1 MTQAEKSLMVQSAKA
16 EENKEQII
24 QAKLNVAANYLI
36 LAHLLKENR
45 DGSLYKL
52 LHCDSFDEFLGM
64 PEIGFSRSKAYSLI
78 QIWELYKDKLHIDD
92 HDLLDAGNSK
102 LLMIAPYVE
111 KDREWLNKARLLS
124 KSDLRLEINGV
135 SGIKSLSPPKSPA
148 PPSSRMTPEQYLGL
162 VKSSPCVNC
171 GAIETVVPAHFPR
184 TRVRCKH
191 PWHVIPLCY
200 KCHTEQEGSKDW
212 CWEYRANWAKWFYG
226 LIVGE

>member
-1 MTQAEKSLMVQSAKA
+1 MTAEETSLIAQSARA

-24 QAKLNVAANYLI
+24 QAKLNVAANYLV

-135 SGIKSLSPPKSPA
+135 SGRETISPPLSPA
-148 PPSSRMTPEQYLGL
+148 PPSSMTCINGCGPGE
-162 VKSSPCVNC
+162 KS
-171 GAIETVVPAHFPR
+171 HFPV
-184 TRVRCKH
+184 TRGAGGKEVEDWWVPMCRRCH
-191 PWHVIPLCY
+191 SDF
-200 KCHTEQEGSKDW
+200 HTNPSGWTWTNK
-212 CWEYRANWAKWFYG
+212 RAWARYLYG
-226 LIVGE
+226 LINRGE